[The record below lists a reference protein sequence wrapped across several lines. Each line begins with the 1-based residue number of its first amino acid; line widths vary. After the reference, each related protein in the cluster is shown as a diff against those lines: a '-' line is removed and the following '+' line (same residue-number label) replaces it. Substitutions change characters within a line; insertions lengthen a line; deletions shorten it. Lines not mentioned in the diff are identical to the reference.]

1 MMPHSGCRSPPA
13 LCRTLAGVLAV
24 AKTLREYSL
33 LRVEEEKRFFDRK
46 RSIADPVIKASH
58 PAWPI

>member
-1 MMPHSGCRSPPA
+1 M
-13 LCRTLAGVLAV
+13 GVLAV
-24 AKTLREYSL
+24 AGSLREYSL

-46 RSIADPVIKASH
+46 RSIADLVIKASH